1 MSQFGAE
8 IATHIRSWS
17 QKKKKSLNVY
27 HLPIFC
33 AIPVSVIL
41 HAGIELRQMGM
52 WSSPGKK
59 FLLCTLIRE

>member
-1 MSQFGAE
+1 MVLKWPLIFGAG
-8 IATHIRSWS
+8 HK
-17 QKKKKSLNVY
+17 KKKKSLNVY

-59 FLLCTLIRE
+59 FLLCTLIRQ

>member
-1 MSQFGAE
+1 M
-8 IATHIRSWS
+8 
-17 QKKKKSLNVY
+17 Y